1 MTRLR
6 ADALLLL
13 AAAIW
18 GLAFVFQKSAMD
30 HIGAFTM
37 VGGRA
42 VVAVLALSPLAIW
55 AARSLTRDE
64 FKRNLVV
71 GCRGGV
77 FFFLGAALQ
86 QFGLVTTTVSNT
98 GFLTALYVI
107 LTPVLI
113 WLVRGERPSAFV
125 AIAALISFVGTWCL
139 SGGSLS
145 GFSHGDALVAFSAL
159 FWAAHVIA
167 TAEGA
172 TLGAPALLTAI
183 QFAVVACLGWACAF
197 GFEVVTLDRL
207 LRGARELAY
216 VGIFSSAVTFLM
228 LTIALKHTTAAEAAI
243 LVSMEIVFAA
253 VAAYVL
259 LGERLS
265 TLGLIGGA
273 LMFSASLLVQLGPM
287 WTRRD
292 AASRV

>member
-42 VVAVLALSPLAIW
+42 VVAVIALSPLAIW
-55 AARSLTRDE
+55 AARTLTPDE
-64 FKRNLVV
+64 FNRNLVV
-71 GCRGGV
+71 GLRGGI
-77 FFFLGAALQ
+77 FFFFGAALQ
-86 QFGLVTTTVSNT
+86 QFGLITTTVSNT

-113 WLVRGERPSAFV
+113 WFMRGERPNAFV
-125 AIAALISFVGTWCL
+125 AAAALISFSGTWCL

-145 GFSHGDALVAFSAL
+145 GFSRGDALVALSAV

-172 TLGAPALLTAI
+172 SLGAPALLTAI
-183 QFAVVACLGWACAF
+183 QFAVVACLGWVCAF
-197 GFEVVTLDRL
+197 SFETVTVDKLM
-207 LRGARELAY
+207 RGAQELAY

-243 LVSMEIVFAA
+243 LVSMETVFAA
-253 VAAYVL
+253 IAAYLL

-265 TLGLIGGA
+265 AVGLTGGT
-273 LMFSASLLVQLGPM
+273 LMFLASLLVQLGPM
-287 WTRRD
+287 WKREGGATQ
-292 AASRV
+292 